1 MGCFGNIYILQ
12 FLRICII
19 ILFRPPIAYM
29 QGYHTVLIYKICPY
43 FPVVRLRNISVLIS
57 KKCPCL

>member
-1 MGCFGNIYILQ
+1 MGCFGNIYISQ

-43 FPVVRLRNISVLIS
+43 FPVVRLR
-57 KKCPCL
+57 KHFCPYF